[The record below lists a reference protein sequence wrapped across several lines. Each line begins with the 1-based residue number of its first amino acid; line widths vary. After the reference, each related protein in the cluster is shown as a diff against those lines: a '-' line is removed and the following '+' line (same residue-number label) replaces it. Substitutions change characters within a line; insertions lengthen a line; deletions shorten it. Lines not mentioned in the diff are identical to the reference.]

1 MKKNKLYAL
10 VERGTVRVISIVDE
24 SMIEWYKKN
33 MTLVDIVEVASI
45 GSGTSSGEWGFSYI
59 SVHPINEPFKK
70 YYMITTFSDKFNDVN
85 EVYKYIDETFS

>member
-10 VERGTVRVISIVDE
+10 VVRGTSRVISIVDE

-33 MTLVDIVEVASI
+33 MTLVDIIEVSSV
-45 GSGTSSGEWGFSYI
+45 GSGTSSGEKFISYVTVI
-59 SVHPINEPFKK
+59 PVNDNFKK
-70 YYMITTFSDKFNDVN
+70 YFMVTTFSESFENVN